1 MKLGYLLFYV
11 ENVERSLKFYESAFG
26 IPTRFLH
33 ESKTYGECETGATA
47 LGFVDRAF
55 VASQKLPV
63 ELRSPTHY
71 RAEIGLTSEQIDVD
85 FDKALKAGAILVK
98 PITEKPWGQK
108 VGYVLD
114 LDGNLVEICT
124 PMSR

>member
-1 MKLGYLLFYV
+1 MKLGYVLLYV
-11 ENVERSLKFYESAFG
+11 ENVERSLRFYEEAFG

-47 LGFVDRAF
+47 LGFVDRMF
-55 VASQKLPV
+55 VASQKIPV

-71 RAEIGLTSEQIDVD
+71 RSELGLTSTQIETD
-85 FDKALKAGAILVK
+85 FERALQAGAILIK
-98 PITEKPWGQK
+98 PIVEKPWGQK

-124 PMSR
+124 PMNS